1 MELTGTYRATTRK
14 YGFISPQD
22 GDGQAD
28 YFVPPRME
36 QDAWDGDAVRYR
48 LQKDRDDRSI
58 AVVTQVLGRANAI
71 VTGVVDKRRDGKRIL
86 IPDSAKLRRH
96 ILITNHRPPR
106 IGEKVAVKMQ
116 TFGEKPMGSVVE
128 TFGRDGS
135 LESAVAAILYQHG
148 IERFFPPEVQQQAEE
163 AEQSVSPQALAGR
176 LDYRERLVIT
186 IDGAT
191 AKDLDDAVSLE
202 ALPNGNRL
210 LGVHIADVSHYVTD
224 GSPLDKEALER
235 GTSVYF
241 ADQVVPM
248 LPPAL
253 SNGICSLH
261 PRVERLT
268 LSCLMECTPNGE
280 IVRHSLHKSVICSA
294 ERMTYADC
302 NALLAGEDV
311 ALAETYAHVLP
322 LLADMAQLAK
332 QRGQL
337 RKNRGSLDLQSNEA
351 AVLCDEGGTPVGVV
365 LRESGVSE
373 NLIEEFMLA
382 ANETVAKHLCD
393 LEKPAVY
400 RVHENPSAEKIELLT
415 QQLMLLGYTLKD
427 GSNGQLQAVLAA
439 CADKP
444 EAAIVNQLVLR
455 AQMKARYAHQNLG
468 HFGLAASHYCHFT
481 SPIRRYPDLVVHRIL
496 STLLEG
502 NLHGKI
508 EGRLAKFAQTA
519 AVQSSE
525 RELAAMTA
533 EREIEKCYVA
543 AFMAKH
549 VGEDFAAIVSGVS
562 RSGVFVTVAGAV
574 EGLIALEELPADEYI
589 YDEGRL
595 ALLGQRAQFRFGM
608 PLSVRCAGASVA
620 AGEVWFSLNGNGTV
634 G

>member
-1 MELTGTYRATTRK
+1 MELTGIYRATPRK
-14 YGFISPQD
+14 YGFVSPEN
-22 GDGQAD
+22 GEAD

-36 QDAWDGDAVRYR
+36 QDAWDGDKVRFR
-48 LQKDRDDRSI
+48 LEKDRDDRSI
-58 AVVTQVLGRANAI
+58 AVVTKVLGRANTV

-86 IPDSAKLRRH
+86 VPDSPKLRRH
-96 ILITNHRPPR
+96 VLLTNHRPPR
-106 IGEKVAVKMQ
+106 VGEKVAAKMQ
-116 TFGEKPMGSVVE
+116 TFGEKPMASVVE
-128 TFGRDGS
+128 TFGRDGN
-135 LESAVAAILYQHG
+135 LDSAVSAILYQHG
-148 IERFFPPEVQQQAEE
+148 IERFFPPAVQQQAEE
-163 AEQSVSPQALAGR
+163 VEQTVSPQTFAGR
-176 LDYRERLVIT
+176 LDYRQRLVIT

-261 PRVERLT
+261 PQVERLT
-268 LSCLMECTPNGE
+268 LSCLMECAPSGE
-280 IVRHSLHKSVICSA
+280 IVRHELHKSVICSA
-294 ERMTYADC
+294 ERMTYTDC
-302 NALLAGEDV
+302 NTLLAGDDT
-311 ALAETYAHVLP
+311 ALAETYAHILP
-322 LLADMAQLAK
+322 LLTDMAKLAK

-337 RKNRGSLDLQSNEA
+337 RKNRGSLDLQSAEA
-351 AVLCDEGGTPVGVV
+351 AVLCDEDGLPVGVA
-365 LRESGVSE
+365 LRETGVSE

-400 RVHENPSAEKIELLT
+400 RVHESPSNEKIELLT
-415 QQLMLLGYTLKD
+415 EQLVLLGYTLKD
-427 GSNGQLQAVLAA
+427 GSNGQLQAILTA

-444 EAAIVNQLVLR
+444 EAPIVNQLVLR

-496 STLLEG
+496 SALIEG
-502 NLHGKI
+502 SLHGKT
-508 EGRLAKFAQTA
+508 EGWLAKFAQEA
-519 AVQSSE
+519 AAQSSE

-543 AFMAKH
+543 AFMADH
-549 VGEDFAAIVSGVS
+549 VGEDFAAVVSGVS
-562 RSGVFVTVAGAV
+562 RAGVFVTVAGAV
-574 EGLIALEELPADEYI
+574 EGLIALEELPEDEYV

-595 ALLGQRAQFRFGM
+595 ALLGRREQFRFGM
-608 PLSVRCAGASVA
+608 SLSVRCAGASVA
-620 AGEVWFSLNGNGTV
+620 AGEVWFHLNGSGEAL
-634 G
+634 

>member
-1 MELTGTYRATTRK
+1 MEFSGIYRATTRK
-14 YGFISPQD
+14 FGFVSPQNG
-22 GDGQAD
+22 GDD
-28 YFVPPRME
+28 LFVPPRHE

-48 LQKDRDDRSI
+48 TEQDRDGRTI
-58 AVVTQVLGRANAI
+58 AVVTRVIGRVNTV

-86 IPDSAKLRRH
+86 IPDSPKLHRH
-96 ILITNHRPPR
+96 ILITNRKSPR
-106 IGEKVAVKMQ
+106 IGEKAAVKMQ
-116 TFGEKPMGSVVE
+116 TFGEKPMGSIVE

-135 LESAVAAILYQHG
+135 LDAAVSAILYQHG
-148 IERFFPPEVQQQAEE
+148 IERFFPPEVQRQADDT
-163 AEQSVSPQALAGR
+163 EQAVAPYALTGR
-176 LDYRERLVIT
+176 LDYRNRLVIT
-186 IDGAT
+186 IDGAS

-202 ALPNGNRL
+202 LLPNGNRL

-261 PRVERLT
+261 PHVERLT
-268 LSCLMECTPNGE
+268 LSCLMECGKNGE
-280 IVRHSLHKSVICSA
+280 ILRHELHKSVICSA
-294 ERMTYADC
+294 QRMTYADC
-302 NALLAGEDV
+302 NALLDGKDG
-311 ALAETYAHVLP
+311 ALAEQFAHVLP
-322 LLADMAQLAK
+322 LLTDMAQLAK

-337 RKNRGSLDLQSNEA
+337 RKNRGSLDLQSSEA
-351 AVLCDEGGTPVGVV
+351 AVLCDEDGLPIGVIS
-365 LRESGVSE
+365 RETGVSE

-400 RVHENPSAEKIELLT
+400 RVHETPSLEKVELLT
-415 QQLMLLGYTLKD
+415 EQLALLGYTLKD

-439 CADKP
+439 CAEKP
-444 EAAIVNQLVLR
+444 EAAVVNQLVLR

-481 SPIRRYPDLVVHRIL
+481 SPIRRYPDLVIHRIL
-496 STLLEG
+496 SVHLDG
-502 NLHGKI
+502 NLHGKV
-508 EGRLAKFAQTA
+508 EGKFSKFVQEA
-519 AVQSSE
+519 AMQSSE

-543 AFMAKH
+543 AFMAAH
-549 VGEDFAAIVSGVS
+549 IGEDFPAIVSGVS
-562 RSGVFVTVAGAV
+562 RSGLFVTVAGAV
-574 EGLIALEELPADEYI
+574 EGLIPLEELPNDEYV

-595 ALLGQRAQFRFGM
+595 ALLGRREQFRFGM
-608 PLSVRCAGASVA
+608 ALSVRCAGASVA
-620 AGEVWFSLNGNGTV
+620 AGEIWFRLNPAKPIS
-634 G
+634 

>member
-1 MELTGTYRATTRK
+1 MERTGIYRATARK
-14 YGFISPQD
+14 YGFISPED
-22 GDGQAD
+22 GGEDL
-28 YFVPPRME
+28 FVPPHME

-48 LQKDRDDRSI
+48 TEKDRDGRSI
-58 AVVTQVLGRANAI
+58 AIVTKVSGRANGV
-71 VTGVVDKRRDGKRIL
+71 VTGVVDKRRDGKRML
-86 IPDSAKLRRH
+86 IPDSPKLHRY
-96 ILITNHRPPR
+96 ILITNRKAPR
-106 IGEKVAVKMQ
+106 IGEKAAVKMQ

-128 TFGRDGS
+128 SFGRDGT
-135 LESAVAAILYQHG
+135 LEAAVAAILYQHDM
-148 IERFFPPEVQQQAEE
+148 ERFFPTEVQRQAEE
-163 AEQSVSPQALAGR
+163 VEQTVAPQAFVGR

-186 IDGAT
+186 IDGAG

-202 ALPNGNRL
+202 LLPNGNRL

-224 GSPLDKEALER
+224 GSPLDREALER

-261 PRVERLT
+261 PQVERLT
-268 LSCLMECTPNGE
+268 LSCLMECAASGE
-280 IVRHSLHKSVICSA
+280 IVGHTLHKSVICSA
-294 ERMTYADC
+294 ERMTYGDC
-302 NALLAGEDV
+302 NALLAGEDT
-311 ALAETYAHVLP
+311 ALEAKYAHVLP
-322 LLADMAQLAK
+322 LLTDMAQLAK

-337 RKNRGSLDLQSNEA
+337 RKNRGSLDLQSAEA
-351 AVLCDEGGTPVGVV
+351 AVLCDESGAPVGVT
-365 LRESGVSE
+365 LRETGVSE

-400 RVHENPSAEKIELLT
+400 RIHENPSAEKIELLT
-415 QQLMLLGYTLKD
+415 EQLVLLGYTLKD

-444 EAAIVNQLVLR
+444 EAAVVNQLVLR

-481 SPIRRYPDLVVHRIL
+481 SPIRRYPDLVVHRSL
-496 STLLEG
+496 SALLAG
-502 NLHGKI
+502 SLHGKA
-508 EGRLAKFAQTA
+508 EGRLAKFVQEA
-519 AVQSSE
+519 AVQSSQ

-543 AFMAKH
+543 AFMAGH
-549 VGEDFAAIVSGVS
+549 VGEDFDAIVSGVS
-562 RSGVFVTVAGAV
+562 RNGVFVTVAGAV
-574 EGLIALEELPADEYI
+574 EGLIPLEELPEDEYV

-595 ALLGQRAQFRFGM
+595 ALLGRREQFRFGM

-620 AGEVWFSLNGNGTV
+620 AGEVWFRLSPDEPTA
-634 G
+634 

>member
-1 MELTGTYRATTRK
+1 MERTGIYRATARK
-14 YGFISPQD
+14 YGFISPED
-22 GDGQAD
+22 GGEDL
-28 YFVPPRME
+28 FVPPRME
-36 QDAWDGDAVRYR
+36 QDAWDGDTVRYR
-48 LQKDRDDRSI
+48 TEKDRDGRNI
-58 AVVTQVLGRANAI
+58 AIVTRVSGRANTV
-71 VTGVVDKRRDGKRIL
+71 VTGVVDRRRDGKRML
-86 IPDSAKLRRH
+86 IPDSPKLHRY
-96 ILITNHRPPR
+96 ILITNRKAPR
-106 IGEKVAVKMQ
+106 IGEKIAVKMQ

-128 TFGRDGS
+128 SFGRDGS
-135 LESAVAAILYQHG
+135 LEAAVAAILYQHD
-148 IERFFPPEVQQQAEE
+148 IERFFPAEVQRQAEE
-163 AEQSVSPQALAGR
+163 VEQSVAPQSFAGR

-186 IDGAT
+186 IDGAG

-202 ALPNGNRL
+202 LLSNGNRL

-261 PRVERLT
+261 PQVERLT
-268 LSCLMECTPNGE
+268 LSCLMECAASGE
-280 IVRHSLHKSVICSA
+280 IVRHELHKSVICSA
-294 ERMTYADC
+294 QRMTYTDC
-302 NALLAGEDV
+302 NALLAGEDT
-311 ALAETYAHVLP
+311 ALAEQYAHILP

-337 RKNRGSLDLQSNEA
+337 RKNRGSLDLQSSEA
-351 AVLCDEGGTPVGVV
+351 AVLCGEDGAPVGVA
-365 LRESGVSE
+365 LRETGVSE

-400 RVHENPSAEKIELLT
+400 RIHENPSAEKIELLT
-415 QQLMLLGYTLKD
+415 EQLVLLGHTLKD

-444 EAAIVNQLVLR
+444 EAAVVNQLVLR

-496 STLLEG
+496 SALLAG
-502 NLHGKI
+502 NLHGKT
-508 EGRLAKFAQTA
+508 EGRLAKFVQEA
-519 AVQSSE
+519 AVQSSQ

-533 EREIEKCYVA
+533 EREIEKCYIA
-543 AFMAKH
+543 AFMAGH
-549 VGEDFAAIVSGVS
+549 VGEDFDGIVSGVS

-574 EGLIALEELPADEYI
+574 EGLIPLEELPEDEYV

-595 ALLGQRAQFRFGM
+595 ALLGRREQFRFGM
-608 PLSVRCAGASVA
+608 PLRVRCAGASVA
-620 AGEVWFSLNGNGTV
+620 AGEVWFRLNPDEPRA
-634 G
+634 